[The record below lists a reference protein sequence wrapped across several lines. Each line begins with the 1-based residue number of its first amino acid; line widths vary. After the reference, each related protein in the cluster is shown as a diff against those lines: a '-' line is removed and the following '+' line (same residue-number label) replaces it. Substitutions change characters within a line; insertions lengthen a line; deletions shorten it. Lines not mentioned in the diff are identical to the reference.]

1 MELLSRLLGSA
12 ERVKMM
18 RFFLHHKDAAV
29 SLSELSEKTKSKSL
43 LVKKEL
49 TLLLSIGFIEKKRTR
64 TVVTVG
70 TAKKAVSKVKEVSG
84 YTLDTTFPHVT
95 ALEELLFDFQSID
108 KKDLIARFKALGR
121 IKLFL
126 LTGVFLGDEKAR
138 VDMFIV
144 GEGIKKPKVEKLFEA
159 LSAELGRDIV
169 YSLMDVEEYDY
180 RYKMYDKFVRDIVE
194 GRREVLIDKLREI
207 K

>member
-18 RFFLHHKDAAV
+18 RFFLHHKDAVV

-84 YTLDTTFPHVT
+84 YTLDTRFPHVA

-194 GRREVLIDKLREI
+194 ARREVLIDKLREI

>member
-18 RFFLHHKDAAV
+18 RFFLHHKDAVV

-84 YTLDTTFPHVT
+84 YTLDTTFPHVA